1 VRLLHLD
8 PFGGAS
14 GDMILGALIDVSAD
28 ADATTRALEAELD
41 ALMPFGV
48 RLVRERLVRHG
59 IAGTRITVEVSEEKA
74 PHRRLADVLAILS
87 NGSLDPGVRAGAE
100 KTFRA
105 LAQAEADVHGTSAED
120 VHFHEIGAGDSLV
133 DVTGAHVLVRG
144 MGVERV
150 TCGAVPA
157 GSGTVETAHGT
168 LPVPAPATVKLLE
181 GLSVSGLSVEGEAV
195 TPTGAALLRT
205 LTTGPR
211 RPHHEADPTC
221 GPRGDSIPPMTVTG
235 SGFGFG
241 AREGAVLPNALR
253 VILGESCESGGGA
266 PSDGRLETV
275 TVLETT
281 VDDMP
286 GEWAGDLFE
295 LLTAAGALE
304 VSTTPVGMKKSR
316 PGVRLTIVAR
326 PADAP
331 RLAEILVRE
340 STTFGV
346 RMRSEERLALSR
358 RTCAVVTP
366 WGEVGVKIG
375 MLRGEIV
382 QVSPEY
388 EDCRR
393 VAREAGVALK
403 RVYEAAAAAFRSS
416 EDRSP

>member
-1 VRLLHLD
+1 
-8 PFGGAS
+8 
-14 GDMILGALIDVSAD
+14 MILGALIDVSAA
-28 ADATTRALEAELD
+28 ADATTRALEADLG
-41 ALMPFGV
+41 ALMPFGI
-48 RLVRERLVRHG
+48 RLLRERLARHG
-59 IAGTRITVEVSEEKA
+59 VTGTRITVEIGEEN
-74 PHRRLADVLAILS
+74 PPCRRLADILGILS
-87 NGSLDPGVRAGAE
+87 NGSLDPAVRAGAE

-105 LAQAEADVHGTSAED
+105 LAEAEAEVHGTSAEE

-133 DVTGAHVLVRG
+133 DVIGAHVLVRR

-181 GLSVSGLSVEGEAV
+181 GLSVSGLCVEGEAV

-205 LTTGPR
+205 LTT
-211 RPHHEADPTC
+211 E
-221 GPRGDSIPPMTVTG
+221 PRGNSIPPMTVTG
-235 SGFGFG
+235 SGLGFG
-241 AREGAVLPNALR
+241 AREGAAFPNALR
-253 VILGESCESGGGA
+253 IIVGESC
-266 PSDGRLETV
+266 PSEGRLETV

-295 LLTAAGALE
+295 VLAEAGALE

-316 PGVRLTIVAR
+316 PGVRLTVVAR
-326 PADAP
+326 SADAP

-346 RMRSEERLALSR
+346 RMRTEQRLALSR
-358 RTCAVVTP
+358 RTCAVETP

-375 MLRGEIV
+375 MLRGDIV

-393 VAREAGVALK
+393 VATRAGVPLK
-403 RVYEAAAAAFRSS
+403 KVYESAVASFRSS
-416 EDRSP
+416 EDAPS